1 MMDALVKLIALPAMA
16 RSLRGLAREAVRRS
30 AFGAAALVAG
40 TVGLFCF
47 TRSSLVLMERHI
59 DPAEAWALLGVVY
72 GAFGT
77 VLYLAATKGRLR
89 R

>member
-1 MMDALVKLIALPAMA
+1 MVESLVNLIALPAMA
-16 RSLRGLAREAVRRS
+16 RRVRGLAREAMRRS
-30 AFGAAALVAG
+30 AFSVAALVAG
-40 TVGLFCF
+40 VVGLFCF

-77 VLYLAATKGRLR
+77 VLYFAAIKRHPR
-89 R
+89 